1 MNVLLA
7 VATKHGATHGIA
19 DAVSQ
24 ELAKLGID
32 APVRNLEGVHD
43 LAGYDAAI
51 LGSAIYIGHPMP
63 VAQHFVDTH
72 EGALTAM
79 PVWLF
84 SSGALG
90 TDHPVPAWPSVEF
103 DRMAERIGA
112 REYRMFAGRLDGA
125 DLSLGERI
133 VTRAVH
139 APEGDFRDWDAIRG
153 WARVIASSLL
163 VVGET
168 AMARQVA
175 APHSRCW

>member
-1 MNVLLA
+1 MNILLA

-19 DAVSQ
+19 DVIAEEMAEAGVV
-24 ELAKLGID
+24 A
-32 APVRNLEGVHD
+32 AVRNLEAVHD

-51 LGSAIYIGHPMP
+51 LGSAIYMGHWMP
-63 VAQHFVDTH
+63 AAHRFIDEH
-72 EGALTAM
+72 EAELKAM

-84 SSGALG
+84 SSGPLG
-90 TDHPVPAWPSVEF
+90 TDAPVPAHPPVALG
-103 DRMAERIGA
+103 RMAERIDA
-112 REYRMFAGRLDGA
+112 SEYRMFAGRLDNQ

-153 WARVIASSLL
+153 WARGIASSLL

-168 AMARQVA
+168 AVTGQAAAAHAR
-175 APHSRCW
+175 